1 MTKRKTN
8 SVKNWKPSLMVCKT
22 LNLKA
27 VLGNAEKLRNVSI
40 LNNLDSWNGTGK
52 CLPCRCSIRQIE
64 ESKCF
69 PLLLD
74 GGFPAA
80 SSGLFCKSHQVL
92 CYTAC
97 LERMNVGSADQVSTF
112 TPNPSQGRIF
122 ISIETIIYILC
133 QYVLIDDAAVWIHN
147 HISLSKS
154 IRCLVCALKKCLAMS
169 RLRNLATKRRRHEY
183 WRNKYSRV
191 VTQSPPTPPLWCAA
205 SHE

>member
-1 MTKRKTN
+1 MYLEECRWARGEEGTVCLNNLYYFMTKRKTN
-8 SVKNWKPSLMVCKT
+8 GVKNWKPSLMVCKT

-27 VLGNAEKLRNVSI
+27 VLGNAEKPRNVSI

-52 CLPCRCSIRQIE
+52 CLPCRRSIRQIE

-69 PLLLD
+69 PLLFD

-92 CYTAC
+92 RYTAC

-122 ISIETIIYILC
+122 ITIETIQQQFTYS
-133 QYVLIDDAAVWIHN
+133 AN
-147 HISLSKS
+147 
-154 IRCLVCALKKCLAMS
+154 MS
-169 RLRNLATKRRRHEY
+169 
-183 WRNKYSRV
+183 
-191 VTQSPPTPPLWCAA
+191 
-205 SHE
+205 